1 MPLTNVIARVSVVA
15 RAPTRGNAAN
25 ASSSSSSSSSVRSSR
40 GGARGVRRERHVCE
54 STRARRVLVRADA
67 DGDDAASPS
76 ASTTPTTTDDLG
88 LKAAWYGAEAFG
100 KVIGGGDAKSASAS
114 ASASAPP
121 TSREAALASIR
132 ADYDEDYF
140 VSGRG
145 TLSAYAPDCVFA
157 DPFVSFAGVDRFKQN
172 VGNLGGLMREIDL
185 NVTGFTETNEGL
197 QTEWRFTCILDL
209 PWRPRLSAKGGTTH
223 VIDKTTNLVVRHYE
237 RWDVEPAKVLKQL
250 FVPASKVPESQ
261 AEVFMMSATSGDVVG
276 ALGAIAPVL
285 LKVSAPLWL
294 TSAALRG
301 VTHSESTGIE
311 NAFGW
316 FFTLALI
323 GQVAKFLRGVGM
335 S

>member
-1 MPLTNVIARVSVVA
+1 MPLMNVNARISVVA
-15 RAPTRGNAAN
+15 HAPTRGNAAK
-25 ASSSSSSSSSVRSSR
+25 ASSSSSSSSSSSVRSSR
-40 GGARGVRRERHVCE
+40 GRARDVRRERHVC
-54 STRARRVLVRADA
+54 ARRVLVRADA
-67 DGDDAASPS
+67 DDDDASSAS

-100 KVIGGGDAKSASAS
+100 KVIGGGDAKSSSAS
-114 ASASAPP
+114 SAAAPP

-145 TLSAYAPDCVFA
+145 TLSAYAPECVFA
-157 DPFVSFAGVDRFKQN
+157 DPFVSFTGVDRFKQN

-185 NVTGFTETNEGL
+185 NVTEFTETNEGL

-223 VIDKTTNLVVRHYE
+223 VIDKATNLVVRHYE

-261 AEVFMMSATSGDVVG
+261 AEVFMMSATSGDIVG

>member
-25 ASSSSSSSSSVRSSR
+25 ASSSASASASSSSVRSSR
-40 GGARGVRRERHVCE
+40 GGARDVRRERHVC
-54 STRARRVLVRADA
+54 ARRVLVRADA
-67 DGDDAASPS
+67 DGDDASLAS

-185 NVTGFTETNEGL
+185 NVTEFTETNEGL

>member
-1 MPLTNVIARVSVVA
+1 MASTAMRFAVA
-15 RAPTRGNAAN
+15 MRRGCAP
-25 ASSSSSSSSSVRSSR
+25 SSSSSSSSP
-40 GGARGVRRERHVCE
+40 A
-54 STRARRVLVRADA
+54 RARRVIVRTEGED
-67 DGDDAASPS
+67 
-76 ASTTPTTTDDLG
+76 ASTTTPSTTDDLG
-88 LKAAWYGAEAFG
+88 WKAAWYGAEAFG
-100 KVIGGGDAKSASAS
+100 KVIGGGGDATTTTAATRASVA
-114 ASASAPP
+114 AP
-121 TSREAALASIR
+121 TSREDALASIR
-132 ADYDEDYF
+132 GDYDEEYF

-145 TLSAYAPDCVFA
+145 ALSAYAPDCVFA

-185 NVTGFTETNEGL
+185 NVTEFNETDEGL

-223 VIDKTTNLVVRHYE
+223 VIDKSSNLVVKHIE
-237 RWDVEPAKVLKQL
+237 RWDVEPSKVLKQL

-294 TSAALRG
+294 SSAALRA
-301 VTHSESTGIE
+301 VTHSESSGVE

-316 FFTLALI
+316 LFTLALI